1 MKGQMWHQNSCGLDG
16 KVEPL
21 DTFLF
26 YILFAV
32 LQNHMELLSILL
44 SSTILSTW
52 QYFASVSVVIETN
65 NFWVWKSVEM
75 FKLTFYNHSNSNMTW
90 KYKIC
95 FEGMQKDCFVKALFD
110 QSHWWNSHW
119 SVDGCECFS
128 STNSLIHEFWCWGT
142 PLPKERA
149 NAQKTTQ
156 STSFIW
162 IQGTLNSF
170 IH

>member
-1 MKGQMWHQNSCGLDG
+1 MKGQMWHQNSCDLDG

-52 QYFASVSVVIETN
+52 QYLASVRVVIETN

-95 FEGMQKDCFVKALFD
+95 FEGMQKACFVKALFD

-128 STNSLIHEFWCWGT
+128 STNLWFMSSGVEALHF
-142 PLPKERA
+142 
-149 NAQKTTQ
+149 QKREQ
-156 STSFIW
+156 MHKKQHKAHLSF
-162 IQGTLNSF
+162 GF
-170 IH
+170 RGH